1 MPTATKNARIKTN
14 KTTPRTDTIHDEA
27 GLEIDPIP
35 AKNKKLVEI
44 YEPEPI
50 VAGVEEKIEEDPLI
64 PATEEED
71 GAEEATIDSEELNPF
86 GDRWEE

>member
-1 MPTATKNARIKTN
+1 MPTV
-14 KTTPRTDTIHDEA
+14 
-27 GLEIDPIP
+27 
-35 AKNKKLVEI
+35 KNKKPVEI

-50 VAGVEEKIEEDPLI
+50 VVGVEEKIEEDPLV

-71 GAEEATIDSEELNPF
+71 DAEEATIDSEELNPF

>member
-1 MPTATKNARIKTN
+1 MPSATKNVRIKTK
-14 KTTPRTDTIHDEA
+14 KTISRTDTIHEEV
-27 GLEIDPIP
+27 GLETDSIS

-50 VAGVEEKIEEDPLI
+50 VVNLEEKIEEDPLI
-64 PATEEED
+64 PETEEED

>member
-1 MPTATKNARIKTN
+1 MPIATKNARIKV
-14 KTTPRTDTIHDEA
+14 KKATPKTDTTHEEI
-27 GLEIDPIP
+27 GPEIDPIP

-50 VAGVEEKIEEDPLI
+50 IAGVEEKIEEDPLI

-71 GAEEATIDSEELNPF
+71 SEEAVSLDGEELNPF